1 MSCHT
6 EVRNARQH
14 PDLSPL
20 FGSDVLLCLQVAM
33 SSSNGSSRSSAAS
46 NSRPST
52 SGTDQGVHRDA
63 AIDRYTHDL
72 NQWAAIFQ
80 TQGRNNL
87 MHTAQSHLVQQPA
100 VAPSR
105 NRTSVSVIGGRPG
118 RRQSKSAQV
127 RLSRRQ
133 PPNNQGLQVDER
145 AVLRRLAGHGSRSVV
160 SYSECSKVCAAN
172 VMTAVF
178 HPAVTMIRNSAILQH
193 ASRFITLN
201 ATVSYTML
209 NNRAPSGY

>member
-118 RRQSKSAQV
+118 RRQSTTGAGPAQSTAASQQP
-127 RLSRRQ
+127 RPSSRRTRSAPPSRRSRQ
-133 PPNNQGLQVDER
+133 PKCCV
-145 AVLRRLAGHGSRSVV
+145 
-160 SYSECSKVCAAN
+160 
-172 VMTAVF
+172 
-178 HPAVTMIRNSAILQH
+178 IL
-193 ASRFITLN
+193 
-201 ATVSYTML
+201 
-209 NNRAPSGY
+209 